1 MTEVIQEIIDRLE
14 QNTPESICEL
24 FMAEGIKGDKRNAYG
39 CPLAN
44 YVKRE
49 TGYEYTGVTHT
60 HIRGSRTMAVS
71 PTRVRFVMGGNVAR
85 FVENFDRGWFP
96 SLEAN
101 RDS

>member
-14 QNTPESICEL
+14 QNTPEAICEL
-24 FMAEGIKGDKRNAYG
+24 FMAEGIEGDTRDAYN

-60 HIRGSRTMAVS
+60 YISGSQTMDVF
-71 PTRVRFVMGGNVAR
+71 PTQVQFVMGGNVAR